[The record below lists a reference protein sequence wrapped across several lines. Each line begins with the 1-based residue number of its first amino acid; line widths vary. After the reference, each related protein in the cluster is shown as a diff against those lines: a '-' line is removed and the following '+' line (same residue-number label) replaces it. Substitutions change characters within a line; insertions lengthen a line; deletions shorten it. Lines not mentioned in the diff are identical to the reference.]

1 MRNKV
6 RVYDR
11 DSGCYGSV
19 LLQDFKDDKLAEI
32 VVEFHRDRSTKK
44 GETPRYE
51 VYDIRMVKKSN
62 LK

>member
-1 MRNKV
+1 MINKV

-11 DSGCYGSV
+11 DSKSYGTV
-19 LLQDFKDDKLAEI
+19 LSQDLKDDKLAEI
-32 VVEFHRDRSTKK
+32 VVEFHKDRSIKK

-51 VYDIRMVKKSN
+51 LFDIKMVKKVN

>member
-1 MRNKV
+1 MINKV

-11 DSGCYGSV
+11 DSKSYGTV
-19 LLQDFKDDKLAEI
+19 LSQDLKDDKLAEI
-32 VVEFHRDRSTKK
+32 VVEFHRDRSIKK

-51 VYDIRMVKKSN
+51 LFDIKMVKKVN

>member
-6 RVYDR
+6 RVYDK
-11 DSGCYGSV
+11 DSRCYCTA
-19 LLQDFKDDKLAEI
+19 LLQDIQDDKLAEI

-44 GETPRYE
+44 GETPNYE
-51 VYDIRMVKKSN
+51 VYDIRVVKKVN

>member
-1 MRNKV
+1 MRNKT

-11 DSGCYGSV
+11 NSGCYGTV
-19 LLQDFKDDKLAEI
+19 LSQDFNDNELAEI
-32 VVEFHRDRSTKK
+32 VVEFYRDRSTKK

-51 VYDIRMVKKSN
+51 LYDIRVVKKSN

>member
-11 DSGCYGSV
+11 DSGSYGTV
-19 LLQDFKDDKLAEI
+19 LSQELNDDKLAEI
-32 VVEFHRDRSTKK
+32 TVEFHRDRSIKK
-44 GETPRYE
+44 GDTPKYE
-51 VYDIRMVKKSN
+51 LFDIRMVKKVN